1 MKYPEGQSIKIGDLV
16 WWDEGACVGHI
27 QVIAESKEDYE
38 SWGLSEPHIFVDND
52 HPFDSSIG
60 IGIAHNHGYLED
72 EGIGL
77 LNIEEVARLESAKDA
92 AMKNAK
98 SDFTKYNY
106 SVLTECVNSKMV
118 CWIFILKSGDSVI
131 EEIRVPWKE

>member
-1 MKYPEGQSIKIGDLV
+1 MKYPEGQNIKIGDLV
-16 WWDEGACVGHI
+16 WWDEGVCVGHI

-60 IGIAHNHGYLED
+60 IGIAHNHGCLEN

-77 LNIEEVARLESAKDA
+77 LG
-92 AMKNAK
+92 KNEPYK
-98 SDFTKYNY
+98 SSLRTA
-106 SVLTECVNSKMV
+106 LQ
-118 CWIFILKSGDSVI
+118 
-131 EEIRVPWKE
+131 